1 MVNALIL
8 PTIDCMRI
16 TGPLDYQPMNLH
28 ARQANPQ
35 FSPPRPPPRNRQ
47 QRQQRWK
54 PQRPREP
61 ESPRRPLPTKIS
73 TRIQPWPSPTPSP
86 LIDPFIFTTPSPSCP
101 AKYCWNESINLELR
115 SWTVLFTV
123 YTSKYIEN
131 EFRYVQKLGFISLRV
146 YTYCGIEFW
155 F

>member
-47 QRQQRWK
+47 QRRQRWK
-54 PQRPREP
+54 PQRPREL
-61 ESPRRPLPTKIS
+61 ESPRRPLRPSKTKIS

-86 LIDPFIFTTPSPSCP
+86 SIDPFIFTTPSPSYP
-101 AKYCWNESINLELR
+101 VKYWWNESINLDAG
-115 SWTVLFTV
+115 WIMVLHIYST
-123 YTSKYIEN
+123 
-131 EFRYVQKLGFISLRV
+131 RV
-146 YTYCGIEFW
+146 NSVCFGEVRVDFW
-155 F
+155 MKM

>member
-47 QRQQRWK
+47 QRRQRWK

-61 ESPRRPLPTKIS
+61 ESPRRPLRPSKTKIS

-86 LIDPFIFTTPSPSCP
+86 SIDPFIFTTPSPSYP
-101 AKYCWNESINLELR
+101 VKYCWNESINLDAG
-115 SWTVLFTV
+115 WIMVLHIYST
-123 YTSKYIEN
+123 
-131 EFRYVQKLGFISLRV
+131 RV
-146 YTYCGIEFW
+146 NSVCFGEVRVDFW
-155 F
+155 MKM